1 MSETDLILGEMMSTV
16 RFGIEAEAFIASPL
30 GKYLQQR
37 AESEVVDAVTQLKT
51 VDPCDHAQIVK
62 LQNDIYR
69 AESFTAWLADLITS
83 GWEAEKEIRMM
94 EGNL

>member
-1 MSETDLILGEMMSTV
+1 MNETEEIVGKMMTVV
-16 RFGIEAEAFIASPL
+16 RFGIETEAFLASPL

-37 AESEVVDAVTQLKT
+37 ADGEVIEAVTGLKT
-51 VDPCDHAQIVK
+51 VDPCDYQQIVK

>member
-1 MSETDLILGEMMSTV
+1 MKETDQIMGEMMSVV
-16 RFGIEAEAFIASPL
+16 RFGIEAEAFLASPL

-37 AESEVVDAVTQLKT
+37 VDAEVVEAVNSLKT

-62 LQNDIYR
+62 LQNEIYR
-69 AESFTAWLADLITS
+69 AESFSAWLADLITS